1 MKKCVKCGRD
11 IPDEAN
17 FCPYCETLQ
26 VEKKI
31 AETPR
36 VINRKPLYTTAAIV
50 LVLIIAALMWI
61 MTRPANETL
70 PADTGQPAGSADQA
84 TTERPPVN
92 TEQPPSSKAQPSPRT
107 GLYESAEDGMPAGGF
122 IGMVKDGNDGPW
134 VYNIEY
140 ASGPD
145 FKGRTLYYYDS
156 HYKFSPDYSIDTGYK
171 EVSVTRVNE
180 SMVMIEFGPGCTGGY
195 RIDFELGENNFP
207 LFFID
212 TN

>member
-26 VEKKI
+26 VEKKT

-36 VINRKPLYTTAAIV
+36 VINRKPLYIAAAVV
-50 LVLIIAALMWI
+50 LVLIIAALLWI
-61 MTRPANETL
+61 MTRPANET
-70 PADTGQPAGSADQA
+70 PPAGTDQQPSGSAQ
-84 TTERPPVN
+84 
-92 TEQPPSSKAQPSPRT
+92 QSPRT

-134 VYNIEY
+134 VYKIEY
-140 ASGPD
+140 ASVPD

-156 HYKFSPDYSIDTGYK
+156 HYKFGPDYRIDTGYK

-180 SMVMIEFGPGCTGGY
+180 SMVMIEFGPGCSGGY